1 MTRII
6 ERLSEVADSYDVLLC
21 DLWGCLHNGERPF
34 PAAVEALAGFR
45 AGGGRVVLLTNSPRP
60 EPSVQRQLDDM
71 GVPRG
76 VYDLIVSS
84 GDAAQ
89 AGMLAG
95 AVGRKVWHLGPERD
109 ARFFTAIPDHLA
121 DAPEVERVGFEA
133 AEGIV
138 CTGQFSD
145 DDEPEQYRGR
155 FLAARERGMKL
166 LCANPD
172 IVVDQGERRLWCAGA
187 LAQLYTEMGG
197 ESLYF
202 GKPHPPIYDLARR
215 RLSAFGEVTPERVLA
230 VGDGIFTDVQ
240 GAVAE
245 DIDVIFISGGLAAG
259 ETGTRGMDA
268 QPDPERLQAFLHSSG
283 LTPTYAMGG
292 LR

>member
-6 ERLSEVADSYDVLLC
+6 ERLADVSASYDALFC
-21 DLWGCLHNGERPF
+21 DLWGCLHDGVRPF
-34 PAAVEALAGFR
+34 PAAVAALQGFR
-45 AGGGRVVLLTNSPRP
+45 ATGGRVVLLTNSPRP
-60 EPSVQRQLDDM
+60 ESGVIRQLDLL
-71 GVPRG
+71 GVPRDAWDI
-76 VYDLIVSS
+76 VVSS

-95 AVGRKVWHLGPERD
+95 AVGRRVWHLGPEKD

-121 DAPEVERVGFEA
+121 DAPAVERVGFEQ

-138 CTGQFSD
+138 CTGPFTD
-145 DDEPEQYRGR
+145 DDHPDDYRGR
-155 FLAARERGMKL
+155 FLSARERGMKL

-172 IVVDQGERRLWCAGA
+172 IIVDQGDRRLWCAGA
-187 LAQLYTEMGG
+187 LAALYTEMGG

-215 RLSAFGEVTPERVLA
+215 RLAATGGEVGADRILA
-230 VGDGIFTDVQ
+230 LGDGIATDVQ
-240 GAVAE
+240 GAISE
-245 DIDVIFISGGLAAG
+245 DIDVVFITGGIAAAD
-259 ETGTRGMDA
+259 TGTAAEG
-268 QPDPERLQAFLHSSG
+268 QPDPDRLAAFLAPKG
-283 LTPTYAMGG
+283 LTPTFAMGY